1 MKKGQQPAVW
11 AVLNLPWARG
21 AAGFVL
27 SAQAGSGKL
36 AHSCRGWLIWP
47 KGRLISGKQARRQCG
62 LFSPNLPWSMSTMDI
77 SLPEGLWL
85 KPASALFLPAPAAM
99 KKGVHRAV
107 RFVLQRRAPA
117 ADSARA
123 TRRLPSS
130 LLLRD
135 LPGTPLP
142 GAFSSFSGRNTM
154 LKYAIIFAII
164 SLIAGALGFGG
175 IAAGSAGIAK
185 ILFGLFLI
193 LAVVFIVLAA
203 LGVGAA
209 RKALK

>member
-1 MKKGQQPAVW
+1 M
-11 AVLNLPWARG
+11 N
-21 AAGFVL
+21 
-27 SAQAGSGKL
+27 
-36 AHSCRGWLIWP
+36 
-47 KGRLISGKQARRQCG
+47 
-62 LFSPNLPWSMSTMDI
+62 TMDI
-77 SLPEGLWL
+77 SLPEGVWL
-85 KPASALFLPAPAAM
+85 KTGIGPFPACAGSYE
-99 KKGVHRAV
+99 KRSGWAV

-117 ADSARA
+117 ADSVRA
-123 TRRLPSS
+123 ARRLPFCLLPCRRLFWRLFS
-130 LLLRD
+130 L
-135 LPGTPLP
+135 
-142 GAFSSFSGRNTM
+142 SGRNTM